1 METNRKVLL
10 LSGGLNSATLLYSM
24 IEQGFEVY
32 ALLFRYKQEQQKQE
46 LGRARKLARK
56 NKIPNHTMCFCD
68 FLPNRYQSAYNS
80 ILLAGA
86 DMYAKN
92 VGVDEIYVGVGYE
105 NAKSWLNN
113 RIPLKNEEEEI
124 QIKTPFVDL
133 IKIDVVKLGLDLK
146 VPYENTWD
154 CSKEGERPCLTCDS
168 CQLRAEGFRK
178 NNIKDPLLIDEEWNK
193 QIQILGK

>member
-1 METNRKVLL
+1 METNKKVLL

-56 NKIPNHTMCFCD
+56 NKIANHTMCFCD
-68 FLPNRYQSAYNS
+68 FLPNRYQSFYNS

-86 DMYAKN
+86 DMYARN
-92 VGVDEIYVGVGYE
+92 VGADEIYVGVSYE
-105 NAKSWLNN
+105 NSENWLNSPISLGN
-113 RIPLKNEEEEI
+113 KEFGI
-124 QIKTPFVDL
+124 QTETPFFDL
-133 IKIDVVKLGLDLK
+133 KKSEIIKIGLDLK
-146 VPYENTWD
+146 VSYENTWD

-178 NNIKDPLLIDEEWNK
+178 NNIKDPLLTDEEWDK
-193 QIQILGK
+193 QIQILEK